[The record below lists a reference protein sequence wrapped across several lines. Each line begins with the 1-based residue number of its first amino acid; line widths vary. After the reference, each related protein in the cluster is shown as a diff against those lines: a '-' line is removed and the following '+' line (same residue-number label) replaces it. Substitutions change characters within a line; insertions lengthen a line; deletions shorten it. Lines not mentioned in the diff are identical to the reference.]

1 MIMCTQLRTL
11 RTGSYAPTV
20 VLAFGKVYR
29 DTIYNWYMCEK
40 DTDQTIS
47 SKAYTSTRFSG
58 QDTDIRALGYSILV
72 YIDVRLQVACMS
84 VVPTD

>member
-1 MIMCTQLRTL
+1 
-11 RTGSYAPTV
+11 
-20 VLAFGKVYR
+20 
-29 DTIYNWYMCEK
+29 MCEK

-58 QDTDIRALGYSILV
+58 LDHGYPSTRILDTVSV